1 MSQLPIEYCHR
12 ESSYSTRY
20 AKQPQIFNVA
30 TLCFEV
36 CLKKAEVPL
45 IQGGKALNSHC
56 SNKLLGFQVSSHW
69 HINSNIYSSKFG
81 LYSLVYLQLLK
92 EVGIHVSF
100 CQCWYLPYMLL
111 SIMVSILM

>member
-1 MSQLPIEYCHR
+1 MSQLPTEYCHR

-69 HINSNIYSSKFG
+69 HINSNIYSSKFA
-81 LYSLVYLQLLK
+81 LYSLVLFTVAQGGRYSCFLLP
-92 EVGIHVSF
+92 VLVFAIYVTLNNG
-100 CQCWYLPYMLL
+100 
-111 SIMVSILM
+111 